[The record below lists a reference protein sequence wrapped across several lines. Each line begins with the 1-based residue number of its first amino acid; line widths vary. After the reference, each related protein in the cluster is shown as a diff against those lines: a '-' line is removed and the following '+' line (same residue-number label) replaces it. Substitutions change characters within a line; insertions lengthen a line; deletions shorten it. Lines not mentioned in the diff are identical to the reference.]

1 MSKSVDFC
9 FLKSIILYIIIY
21 KYAIFCLKS
30 TIVAKARLSENV
42 LQIYKGVCDSM
53 ENRIKKTGFPARI
66 VSMLLALL
74 MLFAVC
80 PLTAFAENEAPE
92 LDQTTVTNARDSI
105 RREINVVF
113 DNSSSM
119 YSNTDR
125 WCYAKYAME
134 AFVAML
140 NTNDTLR
147 VYTLNPVT
155 TTGRNSGSTDPIIIS
170 GADKAAGI
178 DLIHNMYSTKQNGNT
193 HFPPVQNAASGFKG
207 SDTEKYLVILSDGM
221 FTEDT
226 AAGNA
231 KALDA
236 NYVNSEIEKIA
247 SRSDLD
253 MLYLIMGAKSSSIV
267 APSLKMNE
275 ACADQGAIIE
285 GVNKVCNYIFGR
297 NELDDDYYDDG
308 EIELEISMKNLIVF
322 AQGANATVGALT
334 SADGKNYTPRV
345 QNITYSDK
353 SSPDENVKINESL
366 NGCIAT
372 FENVPSGK
380 YTISCD
386 ANMTVFYE
394 PDIDVAYN
402 LIDLATEK
410 AVVPNEKG
418 EIDSGEYKI
427 DLFFV
432 DAMTGADITD
442 SDLIEGENDNTLS
455 ATLKI
460 EGQEDKAVSD
470 GDPVTLTANKNT
482 EIKVKGTYL
491 DVYTITGSGKNGL
504 GDFKVVDNPF
514 KCKISVSND
523 YFCTISADSWENF
536 IIGFEI
542 DKKPATSD
550 DLAKIKITS
559 VEIKDGKK
567 DYPIK
572 YDLTE
577 DKAEACYKLKLRIP
591 EGQSAASV
599 CGKGT
604 IIVNAEYQLGGGVAT
619 DNDKISFEIRTIPQ
633 WAKILIIC
641 GSILGTIA
649 LIAFILTRKVYPK
662 HMWLDVNGRTFK
674 IQISR
679 GSASLKP
686 AGARDGLE
694 LSLKPSCTVFDLHFK
709 KKPSVFVDGV
719 KPSAGIKNFSLK
731 GNSYVRNTN
740 GSWPEEVEKFR
751 KKIKI
756 VGNSNEC
763 AWVSSKGS
771 CSGVVKFKR

>member
-1 MSKSVDFC
+1 
-9 FLKSIILYIIIY
+9 
-21 KYAIFCLKS
+21 
-30 TIVAKARLSENV
+30 
-42 LQIYKGVCDSM
+42 M
-53 ENRIKKTGFPARI
+53 ESRIKKTGGNARKAA
-66 VSMLLALL
+66 VSVLSMLLALL
-74 MLFAVC
+74 MLFSVC
-80 PLTAFAENEAPE
+80 SVVAFADEEAKE
-92 LDQTTVTNARDSI
+92 DMQTTVTNARDSI

-119 YSNTDR
+119 YQNTDR

-140 NTNDTLR
+140 NPNDVLR

-155 TTGRNSGSTDPIIIS
+155 TTGRNSGSTDPIVIS
-170 GADKAAGI
+170 GADKTAGI
-178 DLIHNMYSTKQNGNT
+178 DLIHNMYSTKANGNT

-207 SDTEKYLVILSDGM
+207 ENTVKYLVILSDGM

-231 KALDA
+231 KALDTE
-236 NYVNSEIEKIA
+236 YVNTEIEKIA
-247 SRSDLD
+247 ARSDLN
-253 MLYLIMGAKSSSIV
+253 MLYLIMGAKSSSIE

-275 ACADQGAIIE
+275 ACADQGAIIQ

-297 NELDDDYYDDG
+297 NELDDDYYDES

-322 AQGANATVGALT
+322 VQGANANIGAI
-334 SADGKNYTPRV
+334 SSSDGKSYTPKV
-345 QNITYSDK
+345 QKITYSDK
-353 SSPDENVKINESL
+353 SSPDTDIKVNESL

-372 FENVPSGK
+372 FENVPSGEYK
-380 YTISCD
+380 INYSGEI
-386 ANMTVFYE
+386 TVFYE

-402 LIDLATEK
+402 LIDNATEK

-418 EIDSGEYKI
+418 EIDSGEYTI

-442 SDLIEGENDNTLS
+442 SDLIKGKNDNTLS
-455 ATLKI
+455 ATVKI
-460 EGQEDKAVSD
+460 EGQEDRVVED
-470 GDPVTLTANKNT
+470 GAPVVLTANKNT

-491 DVYTITGSGKNGL
+491 DDYTITGSGKNGL

-514 KCKISVSND
+514 KCEISVGND
-523 YFCTISADSWENF
+523 YFCTINADSWESF
-536 IIGFEI
+536 VISFEI
-542 DKKPATSD
+542 DKRPATAD

-572 YDLTE
+572 YELTE
-577 DKAEACYKLKLRIP
+577 DKAEGCYKLKLKIP
-591 EGQSAASV
+591 EGKSAASV

-604 IIVNAEYQLGGGVAT
+604 ITVNAEYQLGGGVAT
-619 DNDKISFEIRTIPQ
+619 DHDKISFEISTIPQ

-641 GSILGTIA
+641 GSILGTIG

-679 GSASLKP
+679 GSASLRP

-694 LSLKPSCTVFDLHFK
+694 LSLKPSCTVFDLYFK

-740 GSWPEEVEKFR
+740 GSWPEEVEKF
-751 KKIKI
+751 KKKMKI